1 MLRKQPLELV
11 NVSGCCHTRDMEKKM
26 GTYFIVSGESY
37 YVRANSEEEAE
48 AVFNVGMGY
57 MDESNYPDFD
67 IDGETAF
74 ERIEYGEA
82 YTTIESI
89 VDFSVSG

>member
-1 MLRKQPLELV
+1 MLRKQPLEVV
-11 NVSGCCHTRDMEKKM
+11 NVSGCCHTWDMEKKM

-57 MDESNYPDFD
+57 LDASNYPEFD
-67 IDGETAF
+67 MEEDPF

-82 YTTIESI
+82 YTTVEAIT
-89 VDFSVSG
+89 DFSV

>member
-1 MLRKQPLELV
+1 
-11 NVSGCCHTRDMEKKM
+11 MEKEM

-57 MDESNYPDFD
+57 LDASNYPEFD
-67 IDGETAF
+67 MEEDPF

-82 YTTIESI
+82 YTTVEAIT
-89 VDFSVSG
+89 DFSVSG

>member
-1 MLRKQPLELV
+1 
-11 NVSGCCHTRDMEKKM
+11 MEKKM

-57 MDESNYPDFD
+57 LDESNYPEFD
-67 IDGETAF
+67 IADSF

-82 YTTIESI
+82 YTTVEAIT
-89 VDFSVSG
+89 DFSV

>member
-1 MLRKQPLELV
+1 
-11 NVSGCCHTRDMEKKM
+11 M

-57 MDESNYPDFD
+57 LDASHYPEFD
-67 IDGETAF
+67 MEEDPF
-74 ERIEYGEA
+74 SRIEYSET
-82 YTTIESI
+82 YTVVEPVI
-89 VDFSVSG
+89 DFSVSG